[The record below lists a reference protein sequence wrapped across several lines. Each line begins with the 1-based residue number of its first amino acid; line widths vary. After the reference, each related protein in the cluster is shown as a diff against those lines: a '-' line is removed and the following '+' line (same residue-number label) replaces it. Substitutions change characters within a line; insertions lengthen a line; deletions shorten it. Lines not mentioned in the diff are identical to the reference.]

1 RGTASRVM
9 GLSENKAIE
18 PAENRK
24 TRDGQPDGWRLI
36 FRWMQHPRRSWHHVE
51 AFASTGCPGIK
62 GPVPPPVPMRIRG
75 YFITIDVHVNRRLNA
90 HMSWWHDGIQDSE
103 SRTRARGS
111 GLDLRPC
118 PPALAPHP
126 LSPLQ

>member
-1 RGTASRVM
+1 M

-24 TRDGQPDGWRLI
+24 KRDGQPDGWRLI

-62 GPVPPPVPMRIRG
+62 GPVPPPVSMRIRG

-103 SRTRARGS
+103 SRPRARGVRARSAPLPAGPRSPPLVPTTIS
-111 GLDLRPC
+111 G
-118 PPALAPHP
+118 
-126 LSPLQ
+126 